1 MFLVSGLCLF
11 STSGAI
17 IGGIMKRIKIEY
29 PIQASFTVKR
39 SESEARVRVDRVEG
53 RSESRK
59 EKREV
64 KKAAKHKEA

>member
-1 MFLVSGLCLF
+1 
-11 STSGAI
+11 
-17 IGGIMKRIKIEY
+17 MKRIKIEY